1 MGASNCYAGVTRMLT
16 VLRKV
21 LLFSGNIYIEN
32 GVINTAQRAVLAHHL
47 TWAFKWTEGIWKTSL
62 VENVHTLLGR
72 TLVQLCNYPVFFGV
86 PLWSND
92 NFSRHICLVKYILGR
107 Y

>member
-47 TWAFKWTEGIWKTSL
+47 TWAFK
-62 VENVHTLLGR
+62 
-72 TLVQLCNYPVFFGV
+72 
-86 PLWSND
+86 
-92 NFSRHICLVKYILGR
+92 
-107 Y
+107 